1 MQQGRPGGGDR
12 VEPGPEHAARG
23 RDQDGRPRVPAN
35 AEAGLVQPMPGHGDQ
50 VGQYALHGHRP
61 PSLGQVLGGAGK
73 AAEDLGRDR
82 EWPLAEILGQVSQI
96 VGQLDAVEEP

>member
-1 MQQGRPGGGDR
+1 M
-12 VEPGPEHAARG
+12 
-23 RDQDGRPRVPAN
+23 PAN

-73 AAEDLGRDR
+73 AVEDLGRDR

-96 VGQLDAVEEP
+96 VDQLDAVEEP